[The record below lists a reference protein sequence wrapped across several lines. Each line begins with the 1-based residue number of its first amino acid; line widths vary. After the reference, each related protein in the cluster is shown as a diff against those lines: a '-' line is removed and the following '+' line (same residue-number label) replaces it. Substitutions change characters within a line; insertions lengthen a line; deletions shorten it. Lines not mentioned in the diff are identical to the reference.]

1 MRTIKLT
8 KKEYQIKE
16 GTKSVWVEV
25 DSRVSQINETEY
37 NNIIDSCPFFRR
49 LGGSET
55 LQREYTCAGYKVT
68 RLISKS
74 PDRTVKVIRTFKF

>member
-37 NNIIDSCPFFRR
+37 NNIIDSRPFFRR

-55 LQREYTCAGYKVT
+55 LQRGYTCAGYKVT